1 MTSKARR
8 TAVGLSMLAALA
20 AVGGAAHATIRDTGS
35 VIHGCRHDHSGHLR
49 VIEGEPETCQESETP
64 LDWNQ
69 MGPQGPPGDAGA
81 QGEQGPQGEP
91 GPEGPQGPQGP
102 QGPAGPQGPQG
113 PAGIVS
119 AYFAGSRAHVTIPTA
134 YTTLLSLDLPAGAW
148 YLEGKISVG
157 NWSGQRVP
165 VLCSIWGGFYK
176 TTVSIAAPTSFPGP
190 GGDAVTVPVSGVIR
204 LSAPSRVEIQC
215 VSNTGDPARTAFAEG
230 RHLTAV
236 ALANFVVQQ
245 DPDV

>member
-8 TAVGLSMLAALA
+8 TAVGLSVLAALA

-49 VIEGEPETCQESETP
+49 VIEGEPETCRESETP

-69 MGPQGPPGDAGA
+69 MGPQGPPGDTGA
-81 QGEQGPQGEP
+81 QGEQGPEGEP
-91 GPEGPQGPQGP
+91 GPE
-102 QGPAGPQGPQG
+102 GPQG

-119 AYFAGSRAHVTIPTA
+119 AYFAGSRTHVTIPTA

-165 VLCSIWGGFYK
+165 VLSASG
-176 TTVSIAAPTSFPGP
+176 AASTRP
-190 GGDAVTVPVSGVIR
+190 
-204 LSAPSRVEIQC
+204 Q
-215 VSNTGDPARTAFAEG
+215 
-230 RHLTAV
+230 
-236 ALANFVVQQ
+236 
-245 DPDV
+245 